1 MQQSH
6 SNNYSVVIQSTSGEK
21 KKKKTNEQTK
31 TLEKVECNEQN
42 THAVLILLALYVQ

>member
-6 SNNYSVVIQSTSGEK
+6 SNNYSVVIQSTSGE